1 MRSECDT
8 NGGNVLCMGSIDCGD
23 AVVLSV
29 ESQGGCPTLNEP
41 SKAGVHPFECS
52 GGGGE
57 KSDLR
62 A

>member
-1 MRSECDT
+1 
-8 NGGNVLCMGSIDCGD
+8 MGSIDCGD
-23 AVVLSV
+23 AVALSV
-29 ESQGGCPTLNEP
+29 ESQGGCLTRSEP
-41 SKAGVHPFECS
+41 AKAGVHPFECS